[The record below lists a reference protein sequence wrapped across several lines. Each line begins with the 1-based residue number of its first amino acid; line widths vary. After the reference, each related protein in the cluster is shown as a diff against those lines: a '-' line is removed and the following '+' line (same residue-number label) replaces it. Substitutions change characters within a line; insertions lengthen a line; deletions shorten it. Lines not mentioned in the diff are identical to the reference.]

1 MLDTLMQTL
10 TTTEE
15 SAVTNLELMAAI
27 LAALAMGFAISICFL
42 INNKSAM
49 TRRSFAVTLVM
60 LPVILAVIILFVG
73 SNIARAFS
81 LAGVLSIIRFRSA
94 PGDPKDIG
102 YIFFATGA
110 GVAAGVGMYIGG
122 GIFVAILSI
131 VLTLMEAFHFGGI
144 KTVKTLKITLP
155 ENMDYG
161 SAFENVLKHY
171 TKKYL
176 LKKVRTTD
184 LGSLFEVS
192 YQVVL
197 DDKVNEKE
205 FLDEL
210 RCCNGNLSITL
221 DMRPEE

>member
-1 MLDTLMQTL
+1 MLDSIMETL
-10 TTTEE
+10 TLTDTG
-15 SAVTNLELMAAI
+15 AVTTPELLTAI
-27 LAALAMGFAISICFL
+27 LASLTMGFAISICYL
-42 INNKSAM
+42 ITNRGAM
-49 TRRSFAVTLVM
+49 TRRGFAITLVM

-73 SNIARAFS
+73 SNVARAFS

-110 GVAAGVGMYIGG
+110 GVASGVGMYIGG
-122 GIFVAILSI
+122 AIFIAILSV
-131 VLTLMEAFHFGGI
+131 VLMLMEAFHFGGA
-144 KTVKTLKITLP
+144 KTAKTLKITVP
-155 ENMDYG
+155 ENLNYE
-161 SAFENVLKHY
+161 SAFDAVLKHY

-192 YQVVL
+192 YQIVL
-197 DDKVNEKE
+197 DENVNEKE

-221 DMRPEE
+221 DMRPED

>member
-1 MLDTLMQTL
+1 MLDSIMEAL
-10 TTTEE
+10 TAADSGTVSNPELIT
-15 SAVTNLELMAAI
+15 AVLS
-27 LAALAMGFAISICFL
+27 ALAMGFAISLCFL
-42 INNKSAM
+42 ITNKSAM

-60 LPVILAVIILFVG
+60 LPVILAVVILFVG
-73 SNIARAFS
+73 SNVARAFS

-94 PGDPKDIG
+94 PADPKDIG

-110 GVAAGVGMYIGG
+110 GVACGVGMFTGG
-122 GIFVAILSI
+122 AIFVAILSVALI
-131 VLTLMEAFHFGGI
+131 LMETLHYGGT
-144 KTVKTLKITLP
+144 KTAKTLKITVP
-155 ENMDYG
+155 ENLNYET
-161 SAFENVLKHY
+161 AFENVLKQY
-171 TKKYL
+171 TKKYI

-197 DDKVNEKE
+197 DEKVNEKE